1 MGAGGSA
8 VKSATRQA
16 ASIEELAGG
25 LEEGSADEQL
35 AAVLALV
42 ERFGWR
48 GIEPFE
54 LFGSEFGQNSARNKE
69 ILLGFIRNSEIFKIF

>member
-42 ERFGWR
+42 DRFGWR

-54 LFGSEFGQNSARNKE
+54 LFTSEFGQNSGTSAKKLKKFRNV
-69 ILLGFIRNSEIFKIF
+69 RHCYIF